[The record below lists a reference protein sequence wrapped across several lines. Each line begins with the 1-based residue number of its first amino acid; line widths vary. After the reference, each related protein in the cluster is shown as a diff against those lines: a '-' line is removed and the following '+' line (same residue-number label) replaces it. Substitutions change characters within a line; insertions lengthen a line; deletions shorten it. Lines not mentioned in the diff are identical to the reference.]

1 MTSWNCLLFRI
12 AISAS
17 KKHTFAKFLFA
28 LIKSNFIPAKA
39 LYLFPKKKFSKIT
52 TSMAFS
58 LGDIC

>member
-1 MTSWNCLLFRI
+1 VKNIKVAI
-12 AISAS
+12 AC
-17 KKHTFAKFLFA
+17 KDDFLEFLFA